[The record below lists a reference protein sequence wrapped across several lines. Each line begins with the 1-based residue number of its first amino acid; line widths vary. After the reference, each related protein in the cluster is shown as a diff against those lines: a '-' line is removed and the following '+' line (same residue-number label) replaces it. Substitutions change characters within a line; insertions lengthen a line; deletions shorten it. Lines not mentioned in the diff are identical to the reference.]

1 MRLSKL
7 LLACFLL
14 AAIVSP
20 RLSAQDETNDERI
33 LAYDSQITVHDDGSM
48 LVAETIKV
56 RALGLKIIHGIYR
69 DFPTHHKDRQGN
81 NYNVP
86 FDMMT
91 VMRDGTPEPF
101 RLEGIHNGKR
111 VVIGRKN
118 AVLARGEYVYQIT
131 YQTARQIGFYP
142 DHDELYW
149 NVTGNGW
156 QFPID
161 HASATVTLPAAIPR
175 RIVETYG
182 YTGPEGYTGRDFKAS
197 KLANDDLFFETRAP
211 LNPRDGFTIVAWWD
225 KGYMQ
230 PPSADDERWFWIQD
244 NAASLAGYIGLGVIL
259 LYQLITW
266 LMVGKD
272 PRAGTIVPQ
281 YLPPDDLSP
290 AAVREVV
297 KMGFDN
303 RCFAAEIVGMAAKN
317 FLRIEQD
324 DSGKYTLVKTNNL
337 QAMRKLT
344 DTEALIARGLF
355 PNNSRLLLS
364 PANREMIA
372 GTIGDLKKLLSA
384 RFEKIYF
391 VRNGIYVVPSLIL
404 TAATFITMVWLAD
417 NELKPVALFMCVW
430 LSGWTAGVIAL
441 SAMVMNL
448 WKAVLKGKQ
457 PKKMLSAGGALF
469 MTLFA
474 LPFLLGELFGI
485 GVLANSTS
493 STTVIIM
500 AVAIASNFLY
510 HELLKAPTRLGRVA
524 LDKIEGFKLF
534 LAATEE
540 DQIKRLAPINWN
552 LETFNKYLPYAVA
565 LDIEDEW
572 SAKFNNQLA
581 AAVTSGGV
589 NATSAGYVTAGAV
602 AAAVSTPAFTSAI
615 GDALTSAISSSTT
628 APGSSSGAGGG
639 GSSGGGGGGGGGGG
653 W

>member
-1 MRLSKL
+1 MRFSRLFIV
-7 LLACFLL
+7 CFLL
-14 AAIVSP
+14 VVVVCP
-20 RLSAQDETNDERI
+20 WLGAQDQSNDERI
-33 LAYDSQITVHDDGSM
+33 LAYDGQITVHDDGSM
-48 LVAETIKV
+48 VVVETIKV
-56 RALGLKIIHGIYR
+56 RALGQKIVHGIFR
-69 DFPTHHKDRQGN
+69 DFPTHYKDGQGKS
-81 NYNVP
+81 YNVP
-86 FDMMT
+86 FDVMS
-91 VMRDGTPEPF
+91 VMRDGSPEPF
-101 RLEGIHNGKR
+101 RIEGFHNGKR
-111 VVIGRKN
+111 VVIGRKS
-118 AVLARGEYVYQIT
+118 AVLAPGEYVYQIS
-131 YQTARQIGFYP
+131 YQTARQIGFFP

-161 HASATVTLPAAIPR
+161 HATATVTLPAAIPR
-175 RIVETYG
+175 RVVETYG
-182 YTGPEGYTGRDFKAS
+182 YTGPAGYTGRDFKAS

-230 PPSADDERWFWIQD
+230 PPSSDDERWFWIQD
-244 NAASLAGYIGLGVIL
+244 NVASLIGYIGLGVIL
-259 LYQLITW
+259 LYQLVTW
-266 LMVGKD
+266 FMVGKD
-272 PRAGTIVPQ
+272 PAPGTIVPQ

-290 AAVREVV
+290 AAVREIV

-303 RCFAAEIVGMAAKN
+303 RCFAAEVVGMAAKN

-324 DSGKYTLVKTNNL
+324 DSGKYTLVKTNNI

-344 DTEALIARGLF
+344 DTEAAIARGLF
-355 PNNSRLLLS
+355 PNNNRLLLS

-372 GTIGDLKKLLSA
+372 GTINDLKKLLSA

-391 VRNGIYVVPSLIL
+391 LRNGAYVVPSLIL
-404 TAATFITMVWLAD
+404 TAATFIAMVWFAD
-417 NELKPVALFMCVW
+417 NDLKPVALFMCVW
-430 LSGWTAGVIAL
+430 LSIWTAGVIAL
-441 SAMVMNL
+441 ATMVINL
-448 WKAVLKGKQ
+448 WKAVLKVKQ
-457 PKKMLSAGGALF
+457 PKQALSAGGALF

-474 LPFLLGELFGI
+474 LPFVFGELFGI
-485 GVLANSTS
+485 GVMVNSTS
-493 STTVIIM
+493 TTAVIIM

-510 HELLKAPTRLGRVA
+510 HELLKAPTHLGRIA
-524 LDKIEGFKLF
+524 LDKIDGFKLF

-552 LETFNKYLPYAVA
+552 LETYNKYLPYAVA

-581 AAVTSGGV
+581 AAVTSGTT
-589 NATSAGYVTAGAV
+589 ATTAGYVTAGAV

-615 GDALTSAISSSTT
+615 GDALTSAISSSTS

>member
-1 MRLSKL
+1 MRVFKL
-7 LLACFLL
+7 LLACVLL
-14 AAIVSP
+14 TAIVCP
-20 RLSAQDETNDERI
+20 GLGAQDGTNDERI
-33 LAYDSQITVHDDGSM
+33 LAYDSQITVHDDGSIV
-48 LVAETIKV
+48 VAETIKV

-69 DFPTHHKDRQGN
+69 DFPTHYKDHQGK

-86 FDMMT
+86 FDVMS
-91 VMRDGTPEPF
+91 VMRDGTPEPYHV
-101 RLEGIHNGKR
+101 EGIRNGKR
-111 VVIGRKN
+111 VVIGRKG
-118 AVLARGEYVYQIT
+118 AVLAPGEYVYQIT

-156 QFPID
+156 IFPID
-161 HASATVTLPAAIPR
+161 HATATVTLPAAIPR
-175 RIVETYG
+175 RVVETYG

-197 KLANDDLFFETRAP
+197 KLSDDDLFFETKAP
-211 LNPRDGFTIVAWWD
+211 LNPHDGFTIVAWWD

-230 PPSADDERWFWIQD
+230 PPSPDEERYFWIAD
-244 NAASLAGYIGLGVIL
+244 NAASLAGYIGLGLIL
-259 LYQLITW
+259 MYQLISW
-266 LMVGKD
+266 LMVGRD
-272 PRAGTIVPQ
+272 PQAGSIVPQ

-290 AAVREVV
+290 AGVREVV

-303 RCFAAEIVGMAAKN
+303 RCFAAEVVGLAAKN

-324 DSGKYTLVKTNNL
+324 DAGKYTLVKTNNA
-337 QAMRKLT
+337 QAARKLT
-344 DTEALIARGLF
+344 DSEAVVANGLF
-355 PNNSRLLLS
+355 PNNNRLLLS
-364 PANREMIA
+364 PANREI
-372 GTIGDLKKLLSA
+372 IGGAINDLKKLLSA

-391 VRNGIYVVPSLIL
+391 VRNSVYVLPSLIL
-404 TAATFITMVWLAD
+404 TAAMFIAMVWFAD
-417 NELKPVALFMCVW
+417 NDLKPVALFMCVW
-430 LSGWTAGVIAL
+430 LSIWTAGVIAL
-441 SAMVMNL
+441 SAMVVNA
-448 WKAVLKGKQ
+448 WKAVLKGKG
-457 PKKMLSAGGALF
+457 PKKILSAGGALF
-469 MTLFA
+469 VTLFA

-524 LDKIEGFKLF
+524 LDKIQGFKLF
-534 LAATEE
+534 LSATEE

-552 LETFNKYLPYAVA
+552 LDTFNKYLPYAVA

-581 AAVTSGGV
+581 AAVTSGA

-615 GDALTSAISSSTT
+615 GDALTSAISSSAT

>member
-1 MRLSKL
+1 MRFLKL

-14 AAIVSP
+14 AAVVCP
-20 RLSAQDETNDERI
+20 RLSAQGETNDERI
-33 LAYDSQITVHDDGSM
+33 LAYDSQITLHDDGSL

-56 RALGLKIIHGIYR
+56 RALGQQIIHGIYR
-69 DFPTHHKDRQGN
+69 DFPTHHKDHQGQ

-86 FDMMT
+86 FD
-91 VMRDGTPEPF
+91 VMSVLRDGTPEAF
-101 RLEGIHNGKR
+101 HVEGIHNGKR
-111 VVIGRKN
+111 VVIGRKG
-118 AVLARGEYVYQIT
+118 AVLAPGEYVYQIT
-131 YQTARQIGFYP
+131 YQTARQIGFFP

-156 QFPID
+156 PFPID
-161 HASATVTLPAAIPR
+161 HATATVTLPAAIPR
-175 RIVETYG
+175 RVVETYG

-197 KLANDDLFFETRAP
+197 KLANDDLFFETKAS

-230 PPSADDERWFWIQD
+230 QPSTDEERYFWIQD
-244 NAASLAGYIGLGVIL
+244 NAASLAGYIGLALIL
-259 LYQLITW
+259 IYQLITW
-266 LMVGKD
+266 LMVGRD
-272 PRAGTIVPQ
+272 PQPGTIVPQ

-290 AAVREVV
+290 AGVREIVR
-297 KMGFDN
+297 MGFDN
-303 RCFAAEIVGMAAKN
+303 RCFAAEVVGLAAKN

-324 DSGKYTLVKTNNL
+324 EAGKYTLVKTNNTL
-337 QAMRKLT
+337 AARKLT
-344 DTEALIARGLF
+344 DSESSVARGLF
-355 PNNSRLLLS
+355 PNNNRLLLS
-364 PANREMIA
+364 PANHEIIGSA
-372 GTIGDLKKLLSA
+372 IGDLKKLLSA

-391 VRNGIYVVPSLIL
+391 VRNSIYVLPSLIL
-404 TAATFITMVWLAD
+404 TAAMFIAMVMFAD
-417 NELKPVALFMCVW
+417 NDLKPVALFMCLW

-441 SAMVMNL
+441 SAMVINL
-448 WKAVLKGKQ
+448 WKAVLKSKR
-457 PKKMLSAGGALF
+457 PKMILSAGGALF

-474 LPFLLGELFGI
+474 LPFLAGEVFGI

-524 LDKIEGFKLF
+524 LDKIDGFKLF

-581 AAVTSGGV
+581 AAVTSGTS
-589 NATSAGYVTAGAV
+589 ATSAGYVTAGAV

-615 GDALTSAISSSTT
+615 GDALTSAISSSTS

>member
-7 LLACFLL
+7 LFACFLL
-14 AAIVSP
+14 AAVVCP
-20 RLSAQDETNDERI
+20 QLGAQEQTSDERI
-33 LAYDSQITVHDDGSM
+33 LAYDSQIALHDDGSM
-48 LVAETIKV
+48 VVAETIKV
-56 RALGLKIIHGIYR
+56 RALDQKIIHGIYR
-69 DFPTHHKDRQGN
+69 DFPTHYKDHEGK

-86 FDMMT
+86 FDVIS
-91 VMRDGTPEPF
+91 VMRDGSGEPF
-101 RLEGIHNGKR
+101 HVESIRNGKR
-111 VVIGRKN
+111 IVIGRKG
-118 AVLARGEYVYQIT
+118 AMLAPGEYVYQIK
-131 YQTARQIGFYP
+131 YQTARQVGFFP

-161 HASATVTLPAAIPR
+161 HATATVTLPAAIPR

-182 YTGPEGYTGRDFKAS
+182 YTGPKGYTGRDFKAS
-197 KLANDDLFFETRAP
+197 KLANDDLFFETKAP
-211 LNPRDGFTIVAWWD
+211 MNPRDGFTVVAWWD

-230 PPSADDERWFWIQD
+230 PPSTDDERWFWIQD
-244 NAASLAGYIGLGVIL
+244 NAASLVGYVGLGVIL
-259 LYQLITW
+259 LYQLISW
-266 LMVGKD
+266 LMVGRD
-272 PRAGTIVPQ
+272 PKAGTIMPQ
-281 YLPPDDLSP
+281 YLPPDNLSP

-303 RCFAAEIVGMAAKN
+303 RCFAAEIVGMAAKGY
-317 FLRIEQD
+317 LRIEQD

-337 QAMRKLT
+337 QAMRQLT
-344 DTEALIARGLF
+344 DTESVLARGLF
-355 PNNSRLLLS
+355 PNNNRLLLS
-364 PANREMIA
+364 PANRTMILSA
-372 GTIGDLKKLLSA
+372 VSDLKKLLST
-384 RFEKIYF
+384 RFERIYF
-391 VRNGIYVVPSLIL
+391 VRNSLYVVPSLIL

-417 NELKPVALFMCVW
+417 NDLKPVALFMCMW
-430 LSGWTAGVIAL
+430 LSLWTVGVVAL
-441 SAMVMNL
+441 STTVINL
-448 WKAVLKGKQ
+448 WRAVLKGKEA
-457 PKKMLSAGGALF
+457 KRALSSGAALF

-474 LPFLLGELFGI
+474 LPFVFGELFGI
-485 GVLANSTS
+485 GVLVSSTS
-493 STTVIIM
+493 TTTVIIM
-500 AVAIASNFLY
+500 AVAIAANFLY

-524 LDKIEGFKLF
+524 LDKIDGFKLF

-581 AAVTSGGV
+581 AAVTAGA
-589 NATSAGYVTAGAV
+589 NATSTGYVTAGAV

-615 GDALTSAISSSTT
+615 GEALTSAISSSTS

>member
-1 MRLSKL
+1 MN
-7 LLACFLL
+7 
-14 AAIVSP
+14 AAAAAFAFTLP
-20 RLSAQDETNDERI
+20 R
-33 LAYDSQITVHDDGSM
+33 
-48 LVAETIKV
+48 
-56 RALGLKIIHGIYR
+56 
-69 DFPTHHKDRQGN
+69 
-81 NYNVP
+81 
-86 FDMMT
+86 
-91 VMRDGTPEPF
+91 
-101 RLEGIHNGKR
+101 
-111 VVIGRKN
+111 
-118 AVLARGEYVYQIT
+118 
-131 YQTARQIGFYP
+131 
-142 DHDELYW
+142 
-149 NVTGNGW
+149 
-156 QFPID
+156 
-161 HASATVTLPAAIPR
+161 LPAAIPR
-175 RIVETYG
+175 RVVETYG

-197 KLANDDLFFETRAP
+197 KLANDDLFFETKAS

-230 PPSADDERWFWIQD
+230 QPSTDEERYFWIQD
-244 NAASLAGYIGLGVIL
+244 NAASLAGYIGLALII

-266 LMVGKD
+266 LMVGRD
-272 PRAGTIVPQ
+272 PQPGTIVPQ

-290 AAVREVV
+290 AGVREIVR
-297 KMGFDN
+297 MGFDN
-303 RCFAAEIVGMAAKN
+303 RCFAAEVVGLAAKN

-324 DSGKYTLVKTNNL
+324 EAGKYTLVKTNNTL
-337 QAMRKLT
+337 AARKLT
-344 DTEALIARGLF
+344 DSESSVARGLF
-355 PNNSRLLLS
+355 PNNNRLLLS
-364 PANREMIA
+364 PANREI
-372 GTIGDLKKLLSA
+372 IGGAISDLKKLLSA

-391 VRNGIYVVPSLIL
+391 VRNSIYVLPSLIL
-404 TAATFITMVWLAD
+404 TAAMFIAMVMFAD
-417 NELKPVALFMCVW
+417 NDLKPVALFMCVW

-441 SAMVMNL
+441 SAMVINL
-448 WKAVLKGKQ
+448 WKAVLKSKR
-457 PKKMLSAGGALF
+457 PKMILSAGGALF

-474 LPFLLGELFGI
+474 LPFLAGEVFGI

-524 LDKIEGFKLF
+524 LDKIDGFKLF

-581 AAVTSGGV
+581 AAVTSGTS
-589 NATSAGYVTAGAV
+589 ATSAGYVTAGAV

-615 GDALTSAISSSTT
+615 GDALTSAISSSTS